1 MEIVTIFHFLPSSLS
16 SFFFSEH
23 SVESENINRR
33 RRRRRREGTEN
44 AYQNGVSFKPPA
56 QTHISRPFF
65 GPQFPPK
72 TQTDLRPNQGRRHQQ
87 LTMDCLT
94 TLATSEPPWPK
105 KGERE
110 GSPFPEKEKV
120 ARRRFSPLCVCGR
133 IKAVDLLPG
142 LKRRERVCA
151 FSLPPGLKGGQ

>member
-1 MEIVTIFHFLPSSLS
+1 M
-16 SFFFSEH
+16 
-23 SVESENINRR
+23 ESENINRRR

-72 TQTDLRPNQGRRHQQ
+72 TQTDLRPNQGRRQQQ

-120 ARRRFSPLCVCGR
+120 ARRRFSPLCVCVWENKSSGPFAGFKKER
-133 IKAVDLLPG
+133 KSLRLQLAAG
-142 LKRRERVCA
+142 LKRGPIKWHPSRA
-151 FSLPPGLKGGQ
+151 D